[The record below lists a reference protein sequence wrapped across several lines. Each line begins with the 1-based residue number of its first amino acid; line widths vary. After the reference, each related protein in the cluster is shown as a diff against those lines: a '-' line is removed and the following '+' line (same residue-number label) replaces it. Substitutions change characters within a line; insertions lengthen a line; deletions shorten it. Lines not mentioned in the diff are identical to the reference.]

1 MSNFNGLELPD
12 KPVITRV
19 WAMPNKWT
27 FQIKPIAELLT
38 RYIGDGKGWID
49 PFAGMTSPAEFTN
62 DLNPQRPTKYHL
74 DALDFLMQLN
84 DRKYKG
90 VLFDPPYTPRQVKEC
105 YDEVGRH
112 MEQDDALLGYKRGQ
126 YKALI
131 SPLIIPGGISISCGW
146 NSIGMG
152 KKFGFEIL
160 EILLV
165 CHGSDHNDTIVTV
178 ERKLHGNM
186 ELGVARA

>member
-1 MSNFNGLELPD
+1 MIIN
-12 KPVITRV
+12 RV

-27 FQIKPIAELLT
+27 FRIKPIAELLA
-38 RYIGDGKGWID
+38 RYVSDGKGWID
-49 PFAGMTSPAEFTN
+49 PFAGENSPAEFTN
-62 DLNPQRPTKYHL
+62 DLNPVRPTGYHL
-74 DALDFLMQLN
+74 DALEFLKRLN
-84 DRKYKG
+84 GNRYKG
-90 VLFDPPYTPRQVKEC
+90 ILFDPPYTPRQVKEC

-131 SPLIIPGGISISCGW
+131 TPLIIAGGISISCGW
-146 NSIGMG
+146 NSVGMG
-152 KKFGFEIL
+152 KKYGFEIL

-178 ERKLHGNM
+178 ERKIQPS
-186 ELGVARA
+186 LGQ